1 VGDVKQMQT
10 FKKYF
15 ITLNVILLVSIFIFI
30 YFKYNNHI
38 LIMISL
44 FILTFIMIVN
54 DYLRDVKYKNQPK
67 HECISLFF
75 SICIATILNYILS
88 EINTAMLMY
97 SLLFRIFRLE
107 KSKLKTFIII
117 HSLLYF
123 LVAVLTIKSKAPDFG
138 IILLVLFIQLL
149 AYFGVTGMLYNLKTL
164 EIEKEEVK
172 QLNEKL
178 KLANLKLQEYAIEVE
193 EVTISKERTRVAQ
206 ELHDSLGH
214 SLMALAMHLEFAK
227 KICIAKPQ
235 NVEEVLEQSEKIAK
249 SSINDLRKAV
259 TLLNSEFE
267 ITNFDTSI
275 EKLINNF
282 YLVSNIKITYIKNIS
297 INDLSSLIKTSIYK
311 TIQECITNS
320 LKHGN
325 ATEIN
330 IEITATNENV
340 EFIIT
345 NNGIVCN
352 NIIKSNGLNGIENRI
367 NLLKGTVY
375 YFSNNYLGF
384 GIKVFIPI

>member
-1 VGDVKQMQT
+1 
-10 FKKYF
+10 
-15 ITLNVILLVSIFIFI
+15 
-30 YFKYNNHI
+30 
-38 LIMISL
+38 MI
-44 FILTFIMIVN
+44 IN
-54 DYLRDVKYKNQPK
+54 DYLRDVQYKNQTK

-117 HSLLYF
+117 HFLLSF
-123 LVAVLTIKSKAPDFG
+123 LVAILTIQSKTSDWG
-138 IILLVLFIQLL
+138 SILLFLITQLL
-149 AYFGVTGMLYNLKTL
+149 AYWGVTGMLYNLKTL

-178 KLANLKLQEYAIEVE
+178 KLANLRLQEYAIEVE

-227 KICIAKPQ
+227 KICVAKPQ

-267 ITNFDTSI
+267 ITDFDTSI

-282 YLVSNIKITYIKNIS
+282 YLVSNLKITYIKNIS

-330 IEITATNENV
+330 IKITATNENV

-345 NNGIVCN
+345 NNGIGCN

-375 YFSNNYLGF
+375 YFSHNYLGF